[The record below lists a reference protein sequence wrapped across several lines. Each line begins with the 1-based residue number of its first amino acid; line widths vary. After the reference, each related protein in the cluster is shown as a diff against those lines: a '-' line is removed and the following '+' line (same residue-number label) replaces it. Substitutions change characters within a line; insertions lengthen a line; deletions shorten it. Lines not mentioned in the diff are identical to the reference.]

1 MGRLSFALILMLMV
15 LLTASTLHA
24 QDASGAPLRV
34 VDSDPA
40 PGEEL
45 SAQSPI
51 MLYFNRPVN
60 CTSAAGAFSIMP
72 AVAGA
77 VSCDDSKASL
87 VFTPTEAYQR
97 ATTYTIQLAT
107 SLTAQDG
114 TALGEAF
121 VLELGS
127 QGFLAVSD
135 ALPRDGSLEIATD
148 AAITVIFN
156 RPVVPLV
163 TVEELAT
170 LPSPITLT
178 PAAQGQG
185 EWLNTS
191 IYVFRPDPALAGGT
205 RYTVTVNPDLQAVDG
220 AALAAPVSWQFETIS
235 PAILTVFPED
245 LTTDVAL
252 DERVQVHF
260 NQPMDQASV
269 EANFYLRIQS
279 SATDFVSGTFEWAED
294 GAGFRFIPDARLPIN
309 TVFEA
314 GFRNTSAVLG
324 AGGAAALG
332 GFSQWQF
339 ATVPPPSILSTDP
352 PNGTPDAYPYG
363 SFTIYFAS
371 DMDIDSLRDKTRI
384 DPKPWRD
391 PDYYYSSW
399 DDSYTV
405 NFPVEPSTDYTI
417 TIAAGM
423 QDIYGNSISE
433 GQVIRYTT
441 RAYDGEF
448 SLEVPR
454 DIGFYNAYADQTRLY
469 MRYRNLNRMD
479 FQLWQLPVGRLMDE
493 LAADRYYAPYN
504 LLDKLSPDWGVLL
517 RQWQIDLAPELNVEN
532 YELLQ
537 LSGQA
542 ANLECPGAPPSR
554 LKVGDMAIVI
564 SDPDPVRARE
574 SAPDG
579 AVIDQLYRDYQLPIV
594 GGPVCADSIV
604 WWEVRLRDDRTAWVA
619 EALSGGAED
628 EYLLDVRIP
637 AQAAE
642 VVVSEAVGGGLAPG
656 VYLLRVSAPERAA
669 MGAGPTAHVLIVG
682 TANLTMKST
691 VDNLLVWATDVQSG
705 LPLANQPI
713 SVYAAGGLNAPI
725 VSGVTDADG
734 LMQVSLSRR
743 ADVFQPL
750 FAVLQTETQF
760 GFTSVDW
767 SDGVEPYQF
776 GQEMV
781 YSPEPYRAYV
791 YTDRPLYRPGQPVY
805 FRGVVRAKDD
815 VRYPLPDFA
824 SVPVRIYDPEGQ
836 ILFEND
842 LPLTAFGT
850 FSGQFDLAEN
860 APLGYYSITAELGR
874 PDDQT
879 DYYPPTGQVSFGVA
893 EYRLPEFQVN
903 VTPAADQVANGDTIS
918 VKIDSRYFFGGA
930 VSGATVDY
938 TVVAQ
943 PYYFSYDG
951 PGYYDFFDYD
961 VDAGLSGV
969 FSGSGEVATGTGTTD
984 AQGVLTVEIPGSL
997 EDAAQSARF
1006 IIEAVVTDE
1015 SQQVVAGR
1023 AEVIVHKGLLYI
1035 GAVPE
1040 LYVGT
1045 AGEESVINLIAVDWE
1060 SQGIANQSIDIE
1072 VVERRW
1078 SNVQEQDE
1086 TGRTTWTW
1094 EVEEIPVTTGSA
1106 VTGVD
1111 GKTTYSFVPPNGGI
1125 FKVKIKTRDSQ
1136 GSEIVAATTLWVSS
1150 ESYVSWRQQNS
1161 NRIDL
1166 VTDKQDYL
1174 IGDTAEILIASPF
1187 QGTAEALVTVE
1198 RDGVLKAE
1206 RITLNSNS
1214 VIYRVP
1220 IEEGFA
1226 PNVFVSVLI
1235 VKGVDENNPVAA
1247 FRMGLARLNVETE
1260 RKQLTISITPDRE
1273 QAGPRET
1280 VTYTVRTTDYL
1291 GNPVQAEV
1299 GVGLTDLAS
1308 LSIADPNSGP
1318 LLDFFYGRQGLAVR
1332 TSTPLTINVDQL
1344 TQTVLDTIKGGG
1356 GGVAEGG
1363 IFDIRQEFVDTAYWN
1378 ATLVTGTD
1386 GTATFQVTLP
1396 DNLTTWR
1403 LDARAI
1409 SSGVDGQMLVGQDTF
1424 DLISTKPL
1432 LIRPVTPRFLVVGDT
1447 VNLAAIVNNN
1457 TGQDM
1462 PVEVFIQGTGLDF
1475 QGQNNQTFTIPAG
1488 GRQRVEWA
1496 GVAQDVA
1503 GIALT
1508 FFANGDNGAFTDAS
1522 KPPLG
1527 QGEAR
1532 LLPVYKFEVPETV
1545 GTAGVLREGDSI
1557 TESILLPRRFEVTQG
1572 SLNIVLEPSLA
1583 SATLA
1588 GLDYLRA
1595 FPHEC
1600 IEQTISRFLPNVM
1613 TVRALDRLGL
1623 ANEALRQALEADV
1636 SKALQKLYAQQKA
1649 DGGWGWFVQ
1658 DPSSPLTTAYALIG
1672 LAEAEASGFPVAD
1685 GVIESAQN
1693 FLRTT
1698 FIVPD
1703 QTQPVWRL
1711 NRQAFILYALARSGA
1726 PDASRS
1732 ANLFEER
1739 QRLSLYAR
1747 SFLAL
1752 NFHLIDPADTSRTDA
1767 LLSDL
1772 VNAAILSATGAHWQE
1787 SEYDYWNWNTD
1798 TRTTAIALEALVTL
1812 APQNNLVPN
1821 VVRWLMT
1828 ARTADAWETTQE
1840 TAWSVMA
1847 LTDWMQ
1853 VSGELQ
1859 PDYQYSA
1866 ALNGQ
1871 ALAEGAVT
1879 TANVSDRVELPVQVA
1894 ALLKD
1899 QANQL
1904 VISRTEGSGVL
1915 YYTAHL
1921 KAYLPV
1927 PEVQPV
1933 NRGFIL
1939 ERRYTLPGSAEPE

>member
-1 MGRLSFALILMLMV
+1 M
-15 LLTASTLHA
+15 
-24 QDASGAPLRV
+24 
-34 VDSDPA
+34 
-40 PGEEL
+40 
-45 SAQSPI
+45 
-51 MLYFNRPVN
+51 
-60 CTSAAGAFSIMP
+60 
-72 AVAGA
+72 
-77 VSCDDSKASL
+77 
-87 VFTPTEAYQR
+87 
-97 ATTYTIQLAT
+97 
-107 SLTAQDG
+107 
-114 TALGEAF
+114 
-121 VLELGS
+121 
-127 QGFLAVSD
+127 
-135 ALPRDGSLEIATD
+135 
-148 AAITVIFN
+148 
-156 RPVVPLV
+156 
-163 TVEELAT
+163 
-170 LPSPITLT
+170 
-178 PAAQGQG
+178 
-185 EWLNTS
+185 
-191 IYVFRPDPALAGGT
+191 
-205 RYTVTVNPDLQAVDG
+205 
-220 AALAAPVSWQFETIS
+220 
-235 PAILTVFPED
+235 
-245 LTTDVAL
+245 
-252 DERVQVHF
+252 
-260 NQPMDQASV
+260 
-269 EANFYLRIQS
+269 
-279 SATDFVSGTFEWAED
+279 
-294 GAGFRFIPDARLPIN
+294 
-309 TVFEA
+309 
-314 GFRNTSAVLG
+314 
-324 AGGAAALG
+324 
-332 GFSQWQF
+332 
-339 ATVPPPSILSTDP
+339 
-352 PNGTPDAYPYG
+352 
-363 SFTIYFAS
+363 
-371 DMDIDSLRDKTRI
+371 
-384 DPKPWRD
+384 
-391 PDYYYSSW
+391 
-399 DDSYTV
+399 
-405 NFPVEPSTDYTI
+405 
-417 TIAAGM
+417 
-423 QDIYGNSISE
+423 
-433 GQVIRYTT
+433 
-441 RAYDGEF
+441 
-448 SLEVPR
+448 
-454 DIGFYNAYADQTRLY
+454 
-469 MRYRNLNRMD
+469 
-479 FQLWQLPVGRLMDE
+479 
-493 LAADRYYAPYN
+493 
-504 LLDKLSPDWGVLL
+504 
-517 RQWQIDLAPELNVEN
+517 
-532 YELLQ
+532 
-537 LSGQA
+537 
-542 ANLECPGAPPSR
+542 
-554 LKVGDMAIVI
+554 
-564 SDPDPVRARE
+564 
-574 SAPDG
+574 
-579 AVIDQLYRDYQLPIV
+579 
-594 GGPVCADSIV
+594 
-604 WWEVRLRDDRTAWVA
+604 
-619 EALSGGAED
+619 
-628 EYLLDVRIP
+628 
-637 AQAAE
+637 
-642 VVVSEAVGGGLAPG
+642 
-656 VYLLRVSAPERAA
+656 RVS
-669 MGAGPTAHVLIVG
+669 
-682 TANLTMKST
+682 
-691 VDNLLVWATDVQSG
+691 
-705 LPLANQPI
+705 LP
-713 SVYAAGGLNAPI
+713 
-725 VSGVTDADG
+725 
-734 LMQVSLSRR
+734 RR

-760 GFTSVDW
+760 GFTSLDW
-767 SDGVEPYQF
+767 SDGIESYQF
-776 GQEMV
+776 GQEPV
-781 YSPEPYRAYV
+781 YSPERYRAYL

-824 SVPVRIYDPEGQ
+824 TVPVRIYDSEGQ
-836 ILFEND
+836 ILFEDD
-842 LPLTAFGT
+842 LPLTPFGT

-860 APLGYYSITAELGR
+860 APLGYYSITAELVS
-874 PDDQT
+874 PDEQRDSY
-879 DYYPPTGQVSFGVA
+879 YYPPTGQVNFGVA

-918 VKIDSRYFFGGA
+918 VRIDSRYFFGG
-930 VSGATVDY
+930 VVGNATVDY

-969 FSGSGEVATGTGTTD
+969 FSGSGEVATGTGKTD
-984 AQGVLTVEIPGSL
+984 AQGVLTIEIPGSL
-997 EDAAQSARF
+997 KDAAQSARF
-1006 IIEAVVTDE
+1006 IIEAVVADE

-1023 AEVIVHKGLLYI
+1023 TEVIVHKGLIYI

-1045 AGEESVINLIAVDWE
+1045 AGEEAVIKLIAVDWE
-1060 SQGIANQSIDIE
+1060 SQGIANQSIDVE

-1106 VTGVD
+1106 VTGAD
-1111 GKTTYSFVPPNGGI
+1111 GKTTYRFVPPNGGI

-1136 GSEIVAATTLWVSS
+1136 GNEIVAATTLWVSS
-1150 ESYVSWRQQNS
+1150 ESYISWRQQNS

-1166 VTDKQDYL
+1166 VTDKQDYQ

-1206 RITLNSNS
+1206 RITLRSNS
-1214 VIYRVP
+1214 TIYRVP
-1220 IEEGFA
+1220 IEESYA

-1260 RKQLTISITPDRE
+1260 RKQLTIRITPDRE

-1280 VTYTVRTTDYL
+1280 VTYTVKTTDYL
-1291 GNPVQAEV
+1291 GNPVPAEV

-1318 LLDFFYGRQGLAVR
+1318 LLSFFYGRQGLAVR

-1409 SSGVDGQMLVGQDTF
+1409 SAGTDGQMLVGQDTF

-1447 VNLAAIVNNN
+1447 VKLAAIVNNN
-1457 TGQDM
+1457 TGQEM

-1475 QGQNNQTFTIPAG
+1475 QGQNKQTFTIPAG
-1488 GRQRVEWA
+1488 GRQRVEWM

-1503 GIALT
+1503 GIDLT
-1508 FFANGDNGAFTDAS
+1508 FFASGSNGAFTDAS

-1527 QGEAR
+1527 QGAAR

-1557 TESILLPRRFEVTQG
+1557 TESILLPRRFNVTQG
-1572 SLNIVLEPSLA
+1572 SLDVVIEPSLA

-1613 TVRALDRLGL
+1613 TFRALDRLGL
-1623 ANEALRQALEADV
+1623 TNEALRQALEADV
-1636 SKALQKLYAQQKA
+1636 SLALQKLYAQQKA

-1658 DPSSPLTTAYALIG
+1658 DPSNPLTTAYALIG
-1672 LAEAEASGFPVAD
+1672 LAEAKASGFPVAD
-1685 GVIESAQN
+1685 SVIESAQN

-1703 QTQPVWRL
+1703 QTQPVWKL

-1732 ANLFEER
+1732 ANLFEAR

-1752 NFHLIDPADTSRTDA
+1752 NFYLIDPTDTSRTDV

-1772 VNAAILSATGAHWQE
+1772 VNTAILSATGVHWQE

-1798 TRTTAIALEALVTL
+1798 TRTTAIALEALVKL
-1812 APQNNLVPN
+1812 APENNLVPN

-1828 ARTADAWETTQE
+1828 SRTADAWETTQE

-1859 PDYQYSA
+1859 PDYEYLA
-1866 ALNGQ
+1866 VLNGQ
-1871 ALAEGAVT
+1871 TLAEGAVT

-1904 VISRTEGSGVL
+1904 VISRTDGNGVL

-1939 ERRYTLPGSAEPE
+1939 ERRYTLPGSADPVTEARVGDLLNVRLTIIVPEDRQYVVIEDPIPAGTEAVNPNLLTEQQVGTQPEIDTGDPLSRGWGWWWFSNIEFRDEKVVLYATYLPAGTYEFRYSIRAGLPGIYNVIPVTGYEFYFPEVYGRSAGSAFTVLPAE